1 MVRKHSRKKVR
12 TRRSRRG
19 GRSRQTA
26 GGRSQAGG
34 GGVMQS
40 MVGGFRGIVGAGPR
54 RAKKKASGVEWTLT
68 LLLVAVLVGMF
79 VYRVLGD

>member
-1 MVRKHSRKKVR
+1 
-12 TRRSRRG
+12 
-19 GRSRQTA
+19 
-26 GGRSQAGG
+26 
-34 GGVMQS
+34 MQS